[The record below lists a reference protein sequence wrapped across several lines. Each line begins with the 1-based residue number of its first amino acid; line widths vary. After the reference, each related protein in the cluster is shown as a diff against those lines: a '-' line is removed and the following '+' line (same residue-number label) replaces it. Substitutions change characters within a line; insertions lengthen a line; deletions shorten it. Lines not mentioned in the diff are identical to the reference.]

1 MTEDAIKATRA
12 LAAVQR
18 ALAISQL
25 PYPRRSWLEAF
36 HRKLVGIR
44 DEGIVLTPEN
54 RARLERLTRIVE
66 DMVDQHRKS
75 LN

>member
-1 MTEDAIKATRA
+1 MTEDAVRVSRS

-25 PYPRRSWLEAF
+25 PEPQRQWLAVF
-36 HRKLVGIR
+36 NQKLTRMR
-44 DEGIVLTPEN
+44 DNGTALKPEN
-54 RARLERLTRIVE
+54 RARLERMAV
-66 DMVDQHRKS
+66 MVDELLERHRQA